1 MYAVDIRLRPG
12 DLSGQMSQM
21 RVWLDEHRIETSTF
35 SCHEQS
41 FDVLVSVGFRVAQ
54 QAEAFAERFDG
65 RADCASPVLAEAL
78 EISPAFLGATFK
90 T

>member
-35 SCHEQS
+35 SCHEKS
-41 FDVLVSVGFRVAQ
+41 FDVLLSVGFRVTQ
-54 QAEAFAERFDG
+54 QAEAFAKRFDG
-65 RADCASPVLAEAL
+65 RADR
-78 EISPAFLGATFK
+78 
-90 T
+90 